1 MKKLNGRS
9 RLTES
14 NIIAIRYHWDNK
26 TMSVREMALL
36 FEVGQETIRKVGRR
50 ESWVWVKD
58 TSRGL
63 L

>member
-1 MKKLNGRS
+1 
-9 RLTES
+9 LTES